1 MNFYNNKLTAKKYI
15 SILKKNNK
23 TFSKEFLIKN
33 SGIIMGD
40 KSFYRM
46 LAMHDIL
53 KSLKKVKG
61 DIVEFGVWNGNN
73 LFAIK
78 KIIDFLKS
86 KKKIIGYD
94 NFSGFPNPIGFNKK
108 KNKKGIYVG
117 KPKLINF
124 IIKFFNFKRVSII
137 NDDILNLKKYD
148 RKFKKISLIYID
160 CNIYE
165 PVKKILNN
173 LHKKISKGG
182 IIAFDEGQ
190 SNSKSGEGKA
200 LFEFYKENKGK
211 YKIIKL
217 IKGYQPDIILIKK

>member
-1 MNFYNNKLTAKKYI
+1 MITLVG
-15 SILKKNNK
+15 
-23 TFSKEFLIKN
+23 FLIQQVL
-33 SGIIMGD
+33 I
-40 KSFYRM
+40 
-46 LAMHDIL
+46 
-53 KSLKKVKG
+53 
-61 DIVEFGVWNGNN
+61 
-73 LFAIK
+73 
-78 KIIDFLKS
+78 
-86 KKKIIGYD
+86 
-94 NFSGFPNPIGFNKK
+94 KK

-217 IKGYQPDIILIKK
+217 IKGYQPDIILIKKQ

>member
-86 KKKIIGYD
+86 KKKNYR
-94 NFSGFPNPIGFNKK
+94 
-108 KNKKGIYVG
+108 
-117 KPKLINF
+117 L
-124 IIKFFNFKRVSII
+124 
-137 NDDILNLKKYD
+137 
-148 RKFKKISLIYID
+148 
-160 CNIYE
+160 
-165 PVKKILNN
+165 
-173 LHKKISKGG
+173 
-182 IIAFDEGQ
+182 
-190 SNSKSGEGKA
+190 
-200 LFEFYKENKGK
+200 
-211 YKIIKL
+211 
-217 IKGYQPDIILIKK
+217 